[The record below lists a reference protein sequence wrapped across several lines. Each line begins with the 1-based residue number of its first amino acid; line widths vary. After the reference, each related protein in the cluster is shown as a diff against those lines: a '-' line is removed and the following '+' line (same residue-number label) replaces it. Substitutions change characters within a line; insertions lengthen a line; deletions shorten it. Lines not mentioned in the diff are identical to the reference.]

1 MAAWTWR
8 FETAGGT
15 EVQPAVQPE
24 EFTTQG
30 DAESWIGEYWKDL
43 KEGGT
48 DQVRLFEDATEI
60 YGPMSLH
67 AEEAEAAEA
76 GEAAEAADEPKA

>member
-8 FETAGGT
+8 FETSDGT
-15 EVQPAVQPE
+15 EVEPSVQPE

-30 DAESWIGEYWKDL
+30 DAESWIGEVWKDL
-43 KEGGT
+43 ADGGT
-48 DQVRLFEDATEI
+48 DQVRLFEDSTEI

-67 AEEAEAAEA
+67 AEEAAQE
-76 GEAAEAADEPKA
+76 

>member
-8 FETAGGT
+8 FERSDGT
-15 EVQPAVQPE
+15 EVEPSVQPE

-30 DAESWIGEYWKDL
+30 DAESWIGEVWKDL
-43 KEGGT
+43 ADGGT
-48 DQVRLFEDATEI
+48 DQVRLFEDGTEI

-67 AEEAEAAEA
+67 AQEAAAQE
-76 GEAAEAADEPKA
+76 